1 MRQDFLTNFH
11 DSAWPTLIVTNTLM
25 YSYDKRMHTDKIIKQ
40 GGRTTQKNAHWDCT
54 KSLLSKGLQN
64 MFHPAL
70 YPNF

>member
-40 GGRTTQKNAHWDCT
+40 GGRTTQKNAHWD
-54 KSLLSKGLQN
+54 LLSKGLQN